1 MAEGL
6 GLKREI
12 DQIARDKGINADE
25 IIGALEEAMKQAA
38 RREHGQEIEIDA
50 KYNEEL
56 GEVELF
62 EFREV
67 IETVTDN
74 KSEITLSAAR
84 ELDPQAEI
92 GDEIGVKM
100 DTTGFGRILAQTA
113 KQVIIQRIRE
123 AERENVY
130 EEYKDRK
137 GEVVNGIVRR
147 FEKGSII
154 VDLGRTEAV
163 LPLKEQVPRENYRP
177 NDRLRAYV
185 IDVNRAA
192 KGSQIILSRTCIEML
207 TKLFEQEVPEMYE
220 GIVQI
225 ESSAREPGGRSKIAV
240 VSRDSDVDPVGAC
253 VGMKGSRVQSVVQEL
268 RGERID
274 IVPWSPDPARYVCS
288 ALSPA
293 QVSKVIIDD
302 AERSMDVIVPDDQL
316 SLAIGRKGQNVRLA
330 VQLTGWRI
338 DIKSESK
345 MRELAQWLSEAVS
358 VVEGC
363 GDPEADLLLQQG
375 ITSLEDLSGCDPELL
390 TSLPGI
396 DEAGGAA
403 IRERAAEL
411 AVRKIEEEA
420 ARLEEARLEAERA
433 AQEAVE
439 EAAAAEA
446 AAAEVAAQ
454 EAAGEGADA
463 SEAVTD
469 EAAATEGA
477 DADEAAATEGADADE
492 AAATEGADAD
502 EAVATE
508 GADADEA
515 VATEGADADEAKTK
529 GGEAEKSGG
538 ADAASESA
546 AVGDVEPTLSSTT

>member
-12 DQIARDKGINADE
+12 DQIARDKGINSDE

-67 IETVTDN
+67 VETVTEDF
-74 KSEITLSAAR
+74 SQIDLVAAR
-84 ELDPQAEI
+84 EFDPQAEI

-185 IDVNRAA
+185 IDVNKAA
-192 KGSQIILSRTCIEML
+192 KGSQIILSRTCLEML
-207 TKLFEQEVPEMYE
+207 MKLFEQEVPEMYE
-220 GIVQI
+220 GIVRI
-225 ESSAREPGGRSKIAV
+225 ESAAREPGGRSKIAV

-363 GDPEADLLLQQG
+363 GDPEAELLLQQG
-375 ITSLEDLSGCDPELL
+375 ITSLEDLSTCDPDML

-396 DEAGGAA
+396 DEPGAVA

-411 AVRKIEEEA
+411 AVRKAEEEA

-433 AQEAVE
+433 AQEAAAA
-439 EAAAAEA
+439 AAAAE
-446 AAAEVAAQ
+446 EVAAT
-454 EAAGEGADA
+454 ENAETDGTSTEVDGAGESADGD
-463 SEAVTD
+463 V
-469 EAAATEGA
+469 
-477 DADEAAATEGADADE
+477 
-492 AAATEGADAD
+492 
-502 EAVATE
+502 
-508 GADADEA
+508 
-515 VATEGADADEAKTK
+515 
-529 GGEAEKSGG
+529 
-538 ADAASESA
+538 ASESA